1 MWAREVDSLAARV
14 RSAVNRRS
22 DYILELSHLLILG
35 AARSGTTLLATM
47 LARHTEV
54 GMLNEDRGWAMRK
67 MLGRRVVGNKRC
79 IPNQI
84 ELTKKSLLHFRFLK
98 NIGIAKEYQSSE
110 YSIEDYLKLP
120 NIRIIGLIRSGN
132 DVISS
137 NMNRNKKSFRVASY
151 RWRRAIEIIYA
162 LKKRCPEKV
171 LVVSFENVVTMPKP
185 EMERIA
191 AFLELKYQDRMLEGP
206 YYNPWYA
213 EHGMNTEK
221 VNRTEKEGIDF
232 RLTDRFPSACA
243 KYEELLRDARKPVG
257 REKSVPS

>member
-1 MWAREVDSLAARV
+1 M
-14 RSAVNRRS
+14 
-22 DYILELSHLLILG
+22 ELSHLLILG
-35 AARSGTTLLATM
+35 APRSGTTLLATM
-47 LARHTEV
+47 IARHTEIGV
-54 GMLNEDRGWAMRK
+54 LNEDRGWAMRK
-67 MLGRRVVGNKRC
+67 MLGARVVGNKRC

-84 ELTKKSLLHFRFLK
+84 ELRKRSPLHCRFLK

-120 NIRIIGLIRSGN
+120 DIRIIGLIRSGN

-151 RWRRAIEIIYA
+151 RWCRAIEIIYA
-162 LKKRCPEKV
+162 LKKRCPDKV
-171 LVVSFENVVTMPKP
+171 LVVSFESVVTMPKP

-191 AFLELKYQDRMLEGP
+191 AFLALEYQDLMLEGP
-206 YYNPWYA
+206 YYNPWYG

-221 VNRTEKEGIDF
+221 VNRAEKEKIDF
-232 RLTDRFPSACA
+232 QIADRFPSACA

-257 REKSVPS
+257 RERSVPS